1 MYPEYLSL
9 FDSERG
15 EYEVN
20 VNFIGRDAS
29 IRKTRIRAEDF
40 KKLINPETGMFYE
53 KMYFDD
59 YLAKV
64 LRDTIKSDER
74 IVEIVVEM

>member
-1 MYPEYLSL
+1 MFPEYLNL
-9 FDSERG
+9 FENHG
-15 EYEVN
+15 EYDVS

-29 IRKTRIRAEDF
+29 IRKTRMRAEDF
-40 KKLINPETGMFYE
+40 KRLINPKTGMFYE

-64 LRDTIKSDER
+64 LRYIIKPDER
-74 IVEIVVEM
+74 VVEIVVEM